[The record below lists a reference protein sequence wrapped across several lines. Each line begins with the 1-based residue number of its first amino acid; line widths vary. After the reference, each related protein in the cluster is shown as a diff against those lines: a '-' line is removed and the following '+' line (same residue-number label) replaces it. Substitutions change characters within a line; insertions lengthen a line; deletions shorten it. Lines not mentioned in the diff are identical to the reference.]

1 MQEKSRISF
10 SNMRV
15 LNLGRSVC
23 RSRIRVAKDT
33 GSCPNRSLLA
43 GPCFIHCGCKHNKW
57 IAPYWSIET
66 QAPLLTCPNGEDR
79 QLLDVWHGRR
89 TPGCTS
95 HLNLSSRY
103 DSETGVRWPSGWPYS
118 RKRLCR
124 NTITSD
130 GTGCAEGVV
139 FCTERLRVRCVHCR
153 GVISPGMAIAVTTAG
168 TRHALASMCVMQD
181 RVYIGKVGGL
191 DRHSSVLV
199 QSESLWHNNNRNC
212 RLLVYT
218 AGSIKDFRSPF
229 FVRY

>member
-1 MQEKSRISF
+1 MQEESRISF

-23 RSRIRVAKDT
+23 RSSTRVANDT

-66 QAPLLTCPNGEDR
+66 QAPLLTCPIGEDR

-103 DSETGVRWPSGWPYS
+103 DSETGVRWPSGWRYS

-139 FCTERLRVRCVHCR
+139 FCTERLRVRCVHCL
-153 GVISPGMAIAVTTAG
+153 GVISPGMAIAG
-168 TRHALASMCVMQD
+168 TRHALSSMCVMQE
-181 RVYIGKVGGL
+181 RVNMRIVGGW

-199 QSESLWHNNNRNC
+199 QSESL
-212 RLLVYT
+212 
-218 AGSIKDFRSPF
+218 
-229 FVRY
+229 